1 MAPPRPATFHRSSK
15 FDSYYKALDKPIRET
30 VDKVLAALAVNCA
43 ADWLNGRKMVG
54 YQDKWR
60 WWVNGQ
66 YRIVA
71 DKRKDVEEF
80 DLEFVGTKNE
90 FKKKYG

>member
-1 MAPPRPATFHRSSK
+1 MASSPRPATFHRPNK
-15 FDSYYKALDKPIRET
+15 FESYYKDLDKPIRET
-30 VDKVLAALAVNCA
+30 VDEVLMALATDYA
-43 ADWLNGRKMVG
+43 ADWLRGEKMKG
-54 YQDKWR
+54 YADKWR

-71 DKRKDVEEF
+71 NKRKDVEEF

-90 FKKKYG
+90 FKKKY